1 LKTLITELYLIR
13 HGIAGEPDSY
23 ANDAERQL
31 TAKGKKKTK
40 AVAKRLYE
48 IGVRFDLILTSP
60 LVRSRQTADILYSVG
75 LSSKIEE
82 SPYLAPNGDFYAW
95 LGWLQKW
102 RDTFVESG
110 SDRTEPKLS
119 KQGNKSQRSLI
130 QLALVGHQPDL
141 GNWAEILLWG
151 DARQKITLKKAGVIG
166 LTIPATTTPVAQSQ
180 QFLLTSP
187 KQLTMTNDQ

>member
-1 LKTLITELYLIR
+1 MITELFLIR
-13 HGIAGEPDSY
+13 HGIAGEADSPV
-23 ANDAERQL
+23 NDAERQL

-75 LSSKIEE
+75 LSSRIEE
-82 SPYLAPNGDFYAW
+82 SPYLAPDGDFYAW
-95 LGWLQKW
+95 LGWLEKW
-102 RDTFVESG
+102 RDTFAESR
-110 SDRTEPKLS
+110 SDRTESKLS
-119 KQGNKSQRSLI
+119 KKGIESQRSLI
-130 QLALVGHQPDL
+130 QLAIVGHQPDL

-151 DARQKITLKKAGVIG
+151 DSRQKIILKKSGVIG

-180 QFLLTSP
+180 LFLLTSP
-187 KQLTMTNDQ
+187 KQ

>member
-1 LKTLITELYLIR
+1 MITELYLIR
-13 HGIAGEPDSY
+13 HGIAGEPDNY

-31 TAKGKKKTK
+31 TAKGKKKTT

-75 LSSKIEE
+75 LSSRIEE
-82 SPYLAPNGDFYAW
+82 SPYLAPDGDFSAW
-95 LGWLQKW
+95 LGWLQQWCDTSAESKFSKNG
-102 RDTFVESG
+102 RDQQ
-110 SDRTEPKLS
+110 PA
-119 KQGNKSQRSLI
+119 LI

-166 LTIPATTTPVAQSQ
+166 LSIPANTTPVSHSQ
-180 QFLLTSP
+180 LFLLTSP
-187 KQLTMTNDQ
+187 KQLTINN